1 MFEVEMTT
9 PMGLIYSRRKSRD
22 VQQRLQ
28 QWSRRYN
35 VPLTGATTGTREAA
49 RYLGIPGRPV
59 ACLACFSA
67 HGLSNRAA
75 SASHSG
81 STASVYDRDPHATQ
95 TTRQLTWLGEPH
107 GLQPFNPLISSVN
120 PFCLSRLA
128 GHKGPFFGPSRPF
141 VPIYEFPW
149 PLSCQNSLALVSVDP
164 SYSYTPWL
172 TWPVLVDLFDQ
183 DRETVSL
190 FSRFKYPTKPP
201 VKASLRYVHPI
212 QVLSHLLLL
221 PSLLFSYSL
230 FRSFLLVQ
238 FQSLIS
244 LSISLFGW
252 PPLDTGCR
260 C

>member
-1 MFEVEMTT
+1 
-9 PMGLIYSRRKSRD
+9 MGLIYSRRKSRD

-149 PLSCQNSLALVSVDP
+149 PLSCQNSLAL
-164 SYSYTPWL
+164 
-172 TWPVLVDLFDQ
+172 